1 MCIITCAYV
10 PATHQAVV
18 AQAVPEHVEDRV
30 RLAALAKRVRT
41 TEFFKDFDKLRTGYI
56 TSEYVVCDC
65 VRDLSLCTCV
75 QVMLCA

>member
-1 MCIITCAYV
+1 MYV

-18 AQAVPEHVEDRV
+18 AQAVPEQVEDRV
-30 RLAALAKRVRT
+30 RLAALAKRVRK

-56 TSEYVVCDC
+56 TSVYVVCDR

-75 QVMLCA
+75 QMTYCA

>member
-1 MCIITCAYV
+1 MYM

-18 AQAVPEHVEDRV
+18 ARAVPEHVEDRV

-56 TSEYVVCDC
+56 TSEYVVCGC
-65 VRDLSLCTCV
+65 VCDLSLCTCV